1 MSELYPVFFEVLQL
15 AKTVYDSPRLKRVWN
30 IIEGTPLDEDSIYEL
45 AMEVAT
51 SVFQD
56 TSLYYNNEDEVETWV
71 IKDPVIERFCFLCER
86 LENEKNLAEEINPY
100 RRQAEQV
107 IHEGFCMNDY
117 SYDYGWR
124 LSPSDRGDKCVL
136 FFAGPEFYGLSEL
149 PEAMLHIW
157 EGFQELNRRLEAE
170 LGLNKLV
177 PIYPFPMKREKNP
190 QSGKII
196 PIYPVSAEE
205 KEAA

>member
-1 MSELYPVFFEVLQL
+1 MGELYPVFFEVLHL
-15 AKTVYDSPRLKRVWN
+15 AKVVYDAPRLKRLWG

-45 AMEVAT
+45 AMEIAT

-71 IKDPVIERFCFLCER
+71 IKDPVIDRFCALCEQ
-86 LENEKNLAEEINPY
+86 LEQEKNLAEEINPY
-100 RRQAEQV
+100 RRQAERV
-107 IHEGFCMNDY
+107 IHEGFSMNDY

-124 LSPSDRGDKCVL
+124 LSPSDRGPRCVL

-149 PEAMLHIW
+149 PEAMLYIW
-157 EGFQELNRRLEAE
+157 DGFQELNRRLETE
-170 LGLNKLV
+170 LGLNKLA
-177 PIYPFPMKREKNP
+177 PIYPFPMKREENP
-190 QSGKII
+190 QSNQII
-196 PIYPVSAEE
+196 SIYPISAKE

>member
-1 MSELYPVFFEVLQL
+1 MCELYPVFFEVLLL
-15 AKTVYDSPRLKRVWN
+15 AKAVYDTLRLKELW
-30 IIEGTPLDEDSIYEL
+30 ETMGDTPLNEDSIYEL

-71 IKDPVIERFCFLCER
+71 MKDPVIDRFCFLCER
-86 LENEKNLAEEINPY
+86 LEHEKNLSEEIDPY
-100 RRQAEQV
+100 RRQAEKV

-124 LSPSDRGDKCVL
+124 LSPSDRGSRCIL
-136 FFAGPEFYGLSEL
+136 FFAGPEFCGLSGL
-149 PEAMLHIW
+149 PEAMLYIW
-157 EGFQELNRRLEAE
+157 DGFRELNRRLEAE

-177 PIYPFPMKREKNP
+177 PIYPFTMKQKEDP

>member
-1 MSELYPVFFEVLQL
+1 MSELYPVFFEVLRL
-15 AKTVYDSPRLKRVWN
+15 AKAVYDTPRLKRVWN
-30 IIEGTPLDEDSIYEL
+30 MIEGTPLDEDSIYEL

-71 IKDPVIERFCFLCER
+71 MKDPVIDRFCFLCEQ
-86 LENEKNLAEEINPY
+86 LEHEKNLAEEIDPY
-100 RRQAEQV
+100 RRQAEKV
-107 IHEGFCMNDY
+107 IHEGFCMSDY

-124 LSPSDRGDKCVL
+124 LSPSDRGAKCVL

-149 PEAMLHIW
+149 PEAMMYIW
-157 EGFQELNRRLEAE
+157 DGFQELNRRLEAE

-177 PIYPFPMKREKNP
+177 PIYPFPMKQDKDP
-190 QSGKII
+190 QLNKII
-196 PIYPVSAEE
+196 PIYPVSEGE